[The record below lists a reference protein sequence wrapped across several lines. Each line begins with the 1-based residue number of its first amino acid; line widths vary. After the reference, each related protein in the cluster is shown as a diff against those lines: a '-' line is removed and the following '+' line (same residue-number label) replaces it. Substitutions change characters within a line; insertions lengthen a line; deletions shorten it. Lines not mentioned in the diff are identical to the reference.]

1 MTAGDPVFSQS
12 EAPTPAASG
21 LVPGR
26 TCGTCTVCCKA
37 FGIPE
42 LDKGPGQWCRH
53 VVQAR
58 GCGIHETRPGVC
70 RLFFCHWM
78 RNGRLG
84 PEWRPDVAK
93 FVMYT
98 EMEGRRL
105 VLAPDAGTPTSWR
118 RSPYLAQIR
127 RWATLGAS
135 SNNQVLV
142 FIGRRAIAVLPD
154 RDEDLGAVE
163 VGDRIIYRMAQ
174 GRIEVDHQRLG

>member
-1 MTAGDPVFSQS
+1 MTGGDPVRRQS
-12 EAPTPAASG
+12 EVPMPAVPG

-42 LDKGPGQWCRH
+42 LDKQPGQWCRH

-58 GCGIHETRPGVC
+58 GCGIHEARPGVC
-70 RLFFCHWM
+70 RLFYCHWM
-78 RNGRLG
+78 RNDRLG

-98 EMEGRRL
+98 EMEGHRL
-105 VLAPDAGTPTSWR
+105 VLAPDAGAPTSWR
-118 RSPYLAQIR
+118 RSPYLAQIK

-142 FIGRRAIAVLPD
+142 FVGRRAIAVLPD
-154 RDEDLGAVE
+154 RDEDLGTVE
-163 VGDRIIYRMAQ
+163 LGDRIIYRVAQ
-174 GRIEVDHQRLG
+174 GRIEVDHQRQG

>member
-1 MTAGDPVFSQS
+1 MSGGDPAPRPY
-12 EAPTPAASG
+12 EAPAPIADG

-42 LDKGPGQWCRH
+42 LDKQPGQWCRH

-58 GCGIHETRPGVC
+58 GCGIHETRPSVC

-78 RNGRLG
+78 RNARLG
-84 PEWRPDVAK
+84 PEWRPNVAK

-98 EMEGRRL
+98 EMEGHRL
-105 VLAPDAGTPTSWR
+105 VIAPDAGTPSSWR
-118 RSPYLAQIR
+118 RTPYLAQIK

-135 SNNQVLV
+135 SNDQVLV
-142 FIGRRAIAVLPD
+142 INGRRAIAVLPD
-154 RDEDLGAVE
+154 RDHDLGIVE
-163 VGDRIIYRMAQ
+163 VGDRIVYRAVQ
-174 GRIEVDHQRLG
+174 GRTEVDHLRRG

>member
-1 MTAGDPVFSQS
+1 
-12 EAPTPAASG
+12 
-21 LVPGR
+21 
-26 TCGTCTVCCKA
+26 
-37 FGIPE
+37 
-42 LDKGPGQWCRH
+42 
-53 VVQAR
+53 
-58 GCGIHETRPGVC
+58 
-70 RLFFCHWM
+70 
-78 RNGRLG
+78 
-84 PEWRPDVAK
+84 
-93 FVMYT
+93 MYT

-163 VGDRIIYRMAQ
+163 VGDRIVYRMAQ
-174 GRIEVDHQRLG
+174 GRIEVDHQRHG

>member
-1 MTAGDPVFSQS
+1 MTVS
-12 EAPTPAASG
+12 TPAVSAAPG

-26 TCGTCTVCCKA
+26 SCETCTVCCKA

-58 GCGIHETRPGVC
+58 GCGIHAERPQTC

-78 RNGRLG
+78 RNAALG
-84 PEWRPDVAK
+84 ADWRPDRAK

-105 VLAPDAGTPTSWR
+105 VVARDAGAPTPWR
-118 RSPYLAQIR
+118 RAPYLPQLR
-127 RWATLGAS
+127 RWAALGATKGH
-135 SNNQVLV
+135 QILV
-142 FIGRRAIAVLPD
+142 FVGDRATAVLPD
-154 RDEDLGAVE
+154 RDQDLGRVE
-163 VGDRIIYRMAQ
+163 IGDRIVYRVAG
-174 GRIEVDHQRLG
+174 GRIEVDNFRRA